1 MKIDKFQ
8 LKNFKCLS
16 KVTFEFGNLNL
27 LAGANGCGKSSL
39 IQALL
44 LLRQTY
50 ERTGDMKQLF
60 TYGKYVNLGMAKDVL
75 YEYAEDD
82 EDILYKLT
90 GTDGE
95 KELIYKYEA
104 ASRILKC
111 RSCKEL
117 GKTDFNLWDSSFEY
131 LSAERISPQTTYSS
145 IAQDLL
151 LGMHGENALNFL
163 EKYGDSIEVNNVFL
177 DDSKNKS
184 LLYYVNQWMEKLF
197 KGFSLQLSQILD
209 ADAVSLRYKEK
220 SRDHVSNAYRPVN
233 VGFGITYVLPIVIA
247 LLKAEKEDLILI
259 ENPEA
264 HLHSKAQRIMGEL
277 LAKAARTGAQI
288 IVETHSDHILNGIRI
303 CAKKQEILPEK
314 IKIFFFMK
322 EDVGSKYNVN
332 IYAPEMDNEGNIDI
346 WPEGF
351 FDEWDNALAELF

>member
-104 ASRILKC
+104 ASRILMLMC
-111 RSCKEL
+111 
-117 GKTDFNLWDSSFEY
+117 GK
-131 LSAERISPQTTYSS
+131 
-145 IAQDLL
+145 
-151 LGMHGENALNFL
+151 
-163 EKYGDSIEVNNVFL
+163 
-177 DDSKNKS
+177 
-184 LLYYVNQWMEKLF
+184 
-197 KGFSLQLSQILD
+197 
-209 ADAVSLRYKEK
+209 
-220 SRDHVSNAYRPVN
+220 
-233 VGFGITYVLPIVIA
+233 VI
-247 LLKAEKEDLILI
+247 K
-259 ENPEA
+259 
-264 HLHSKAQRIMGEL
+264 RF
-277 LAKAARTGAQI
+277 R
-288 IVETHSDHILNGIRI
+288 
-303 CAKKQEILPEK
+303 
-314 IKIFFFMK
+314 
-322 EDVGSKYNVN
+322 
-332 IYAPEMDNEGNIDI
+332 
-346 WPEGF
+346 
-351 FDEWDNALAELF
+351 

>member
-184 LLYYVNQWMEKLF
+184 LLYYLHT
-197 KGFSLQLSQILD
+197 LQM
-209 ADAVSLRYKEK
+209 
-220 SRDHVSNAYRPVN
+220 
-233 VGFGITYVLPIVIA
+233 
-247 LLKAEKEDLILI
+247 LL
-259 ENPEA
+259 
-264 HLHSKAQRIMGEL
+264 QEL
-277 LAKAARTGAQI
+277 L
-288 IVETHSDHILNGIRI
+288 
-303 CAKKQEILPEK
+303 
-314 IKIFFFMK
+314 
-322 EDVGSKYNVN
+322 
-332 IYAPEMDNEGNIDI
+332 
-346 WPEGF
+346 
-351 FDEWDNALAELF
+351 